1 MLSRRGNTSPP
12 LRSYRVLIAQQ
23 GTITPYRIPLFEQL
37 ALRKPP
43 EWDFEVVCEAT
54 TGESGEFYSGGAGI
68 RQYNFPTLPTR
79 TWKFSLFGRRAS
91 WQDFFFQARKYDLVI
106 TDNYVKILTYPA
118 LFLYKLTGQKRVI
131 WGIPGDPQVPNPKG
145 IKRLVEWIKW
155 RLVHWA
161 DGFFVYTEGS
171 RDHLISAGYPAER
184 ITVLNNTIDINTE
197 RAGALPLLSQ
207 RQDLREKWGIG
218 SDRIVVTGI
227 GRLNRDKRPQ
237 LIGPLAAALHR
248 MDSRFLFLVAGD
260 GPFRSAVEKDAAQL
274 GPEVLRYLGR
284 LDGPNQAQ
292 EIQALSDLYY
302 MPGYVGLAPL
312 QAACYNLPII
322 AYDLDIH
329 SPEVEYLT
337 PENSLFVEDV
347 PDPDGVAR
355 QILEGLPRLL
365 DPEFRRGV
373 WPSIQ
378 HLTMDAMVG
387 RYVDGINRVLGLP

>member
-1 MLSRRGNTSPP
+1 
-12 LRSYRVLIAQQ
+12 
-23 GTITPYRIPLFEQL
+23 
-37 ALRKPP
+37 
-43 EWDFEVVCEAT
+43 
-54 TGESGEFYSGGAGI
+54 
-68 RQYNFPTLPTR
+68 
-79 TWKFSLFGRRAS
+79 
-91 WQDFFFQARKYDLVI
+91 
-106 TDNYVKILTYPA
+106 
-118 LFLYKLTGQKRVI
+118 
-131 WGIPGDPQVPNPKG
+131 
-145 IKRLVEWIKW
+145 
-155 RLVHWA
+155 
-161 DGFFVYTEGS
+161 
-171 RDHLISAGYPAER
+171 
-184 ITVLNNTIDINTE
+184 
-197 RAGALPLLSQ
+197 
-207 RQDLREKWGIG
+207 
-218 SDRIVVTGI
+218 
-227 GRLNRDKRPQ
+227 
-237 LIGPLAAALHR
+237 
-248 MDSRFLFLVAGD
+248 
-260 GPFRSAVEKDAAQL
+260 
-274 GPEVLRYLGR
+274 VLRYLGR